1 MTSDDNLKKR
11 VDLDALRERAKGA
24 GARSGSRRMWR
35 SLEELADTEEYRAFL
50 HNEFPNDPEKEAG
63 GMQRRDVLKWMAAS
77 AALAGLTG
85 CTKMPEQKIVPYVK
99 SPEEIIPG
107 KPLFYATTF
116 VQSGVGTGVLVE
128 SHMGRPT
135 KIEGNPLHPGSLGAT
150 DIFAQASILD
160 LYDPDRSQ
168 VVIHEGRISNWTAF
182 LSAIADLRTNLAATK
197 GKGLRILTEQITSP
211 TLGWQMQE
219 LLKEFPE
226 AKWHQWEP
234 CSRDNVREGTKLA
247 FGRYLNPV
255 YRFDK
260 ADVILSLDADFLYSG
275 PAAVRYARD
284 FASRRNAEGATSK
297 MNRLYVVEQGV
308 TTTGAMA
315 DHRLAIRH
323 SDFIEFARVL
333 ADKLNV
339 KLTGFATPL
348 SDGNSATAHNW
359 IEWIARDLKSSRGA
373 CVVIAGEQ
381 QPAFV
386 HELAHRMNAA
396 LGAVGSAVVYTD
408 VIEERTANNYLGS
421 TNQKSPEDY
430 LPSGDGGM
438 LSLMDEMQGGAVQA
452 LFILGSN
459 PVYSATDRNS
469 FSFGRLL
476 LEVPFRI
483 HLGLFEDETAELCH
497 WHIPAAHYLESWGDA
512 RAYDGTV
519 GLIQPLIAP
528 LYDGKTVHEILSSL
542 KGLAEKSAYDN
553 VREFWR
559 RQRGEKEFERF
570 WQSSLHD
577 GLVAGSEFSPQTI
590 QSGANQSESNDK
602 NGSGRRSRDYMS
614 SFPPIPPT
622 EMIEVVFRPD
632 PTIYDGRWANNG
644 WLQETP
650 KPITKLTWDNT
661 AQMSPTTAQKLGV
674 RNGDIVE
681 IAIKDRSV
689 QAPIWIVPGQAENSV
704 TLPLGYGRRRA
715 GRIGTGVGFNA
726 YPIRPVGSSVYL
738 NTWDG
743 KPFQISKTGKR
754 YDLAPTQHHSMI
766 DVHGH
771 KEELES
777 VNAFEREL
785 VQVGTL
791 DEFRRNPKFAQD
803 KTETPPKELSL
814 YPGFEYKGY
823 AWGMAI
829 DLNKCNGCNACVV
842 ACQAE
847 NNIPVVG
854 KEEVMRGREMHWLR
868 VDTYFRGDLDAPE
881 TYFEPVPCMHCEN
894 APCEGVCPVAATVH
908 SPEGLNEMVYNRCVG
923 TRYCSNNC
931 PYKVRRFNFK
941 LYSDFTTQSL
951 IPLRNPNVTVRSRG
965 VMEKCTYCVQRIQS
979 AKIEAEKQDRE
990 VRDGEI
996 VTACEAVCPAQA
1008 ISFGNINDKESRVA
1022 KWKASPRDYT
1032 LLPELNTRPRTS
1044 YLARL
1049 RNPNPEM
1056 PKSGKG

>member
-1 MTSDDNLKKR
+1 
-11 VDLDALRERAKGA
+11 
-24 GARSGSRRMWR
+24 MWR

-50 HNEFPNDPEKEAG
+50 HNEFPNDPEKEKG

-77 AALAGLTG
+77 AALAGLSG

-116 VQSGVGTGVLVE
+116 VHGGVGTGVLVE

-197 GKGLRILTEQITSP
+197 GKGLRILTETVTSP

-226 AKWHQWEP
+226 AKWIQWEP
-234 CSRDNVREGTKLA
+234 CGQDNSGWGSRIA
-247 FGRYLNPV
+247 FDRFVNTT

-260 ADVILSLDADFLYSG
+260 ADLVLSLDADFLYSG
-275 PAAVRYARD
+275 PGAVRYARD
-284 FASRRNAEGATSK
+284 FASRRNAEGAASR

-315 DHRLAIRH
+315 DHRLGLRAR
-323 SDFIEFARVL
+323 DIEKFAR
-333 ADKLNV
+333 A
-339 KLTGFATPL
+339 LTAFFPMTQVWGPPPPQGIPEGWMEAL
-348 SDGNSATAHNW
+348 
-359 IEWIARDLKSSRGA
+359 ARDLERNRGRSI
-373 CVVIAGEQ
+373 VLAGEQ
-381 QPAFV
+381 QFPIV
-386 HELAHRMNAA
+386 HALAHA
-396 LGAVGSAVVYTD
+396 LNQILGNVGKTVVYTD
-408 VIEERTANNYLGS
+408 AIETTPQWQFDSLS
-421 TNQKSPEDY
+421 KLSED
-430 LPSGDGGM
+430 M
-438 LSLMDEMQGGAVQA
+438 GAGRVQA
-452 LFILGSN
+452 LLMFGTN
-459 PVYSATDRNS
+459 PVYTAPPNLN
-469 FSFGRLL
+469 FSSRILQ
-476 LEVPFRI
+476 VPFRA
-483 HLGLFEDETAELCH
+483 HLGPYEDETAELCH
-497 WHIPAAHYLESWGDA
+497 WHVPAAHFLESWGDA

-519 GLIQPLIAP
+519 SFVQPLIAP
-528 LYDGKTVHEILSSL
+528 LYDGKTPHEVLSAL
-542 KGLAEKSAYDN
+542 QGHTDKTAHDLVRDYWKS
-553 VREFWR
+553 
-559 RQRGEKEFERF
+559 QRGEKDFETF
-570 WQSSLHD
+570 WQKSLHD
-577 GLVAGSEFSPQTI
+577 GFVAGSGFPERPSAVADRYESPNTI
-590 QSGANQSESNDK
+590 QLE
-602 NGSGRRSRDYMS
+602 
-614 SFPPIPPT
+614 PPKDRLEI
-622 EMIEVVFRPD
+622 VFRPD
-632 PTIYDGRWANNG
+632 PTVYDGRYANNG

-650 KPITKLTWDNT
+650 KPITKLTWDNAAQLSPAT
-661 AQMSPTTAQKLGV
+661 AEKLGV
-674 RNGDIVE
+674 AGGDMIRIEINGV
-681 IAIKDRSV
+681 AIECPS
-689 QAPIWIVPGQAENSV
+689 WIVPGHSNDSI
-704 TLPLGYGRRRA
+704 TLHLGYGRRRA
-715 GRIGTGVGFNA
+715 GRIGTNIGFNA
-726 YPIRPVGSSVYL
+726 YTLPGSSGPSIAPTVRV
-738 NTWDG
+738 
-743 KPFQISKTGKR
+743 SKMGKR
-754 YDLAPTQHHSMI
+754 SDLAVTQHHSMI

-791 DEFRRNPKFAQD
+791 EEFRRNPKFAQE

-814 YPGFEYKGY
+814 YPGYEYKGY

-908 SPEGLNEMVYNRCVG
+908 SSEGLNEMIYNRCVG

-941 LYSDFTTQSL
+941 LYSDFATQSL
-951 IPLRNPNVTVRSRG
+951 MPLRNPNVTVRSRG
-965 VMEKCTYCVQRIQS
+965 VMEKCSYCVQRIKS

-1008 ISFGNINDKESRVA
+1008 ISFGNINDKASRVA

-1049 RNPNPEM
+1049 RNPNPDM
-1056 PKSGKG
+1056 PKSGKS

>member
-1 MTSDDNLKKR
+1 MTTFDDNLKKR
-11 VDLDALRERAKGA
+11 MDLDSLRERANGA
-24 GARSGSRRMWR
+24 GRQRMWR

-50 HNEFPNDPEKEAG
+50 HNEFPDDPEKEKG
-63 GMQRRDVLKWMAAS
+63 GVQRRDVLKFMAAS
-77 AALAGLTG
+77 AALAGLSG
-85 CTKMPEQKIVPYVK
+85 CTKMPEQKIVPYVRA
-99 SPEEIIPG
+99 PEEIIPG

-116 VQSGVGTGVLVE
+116 VQGGVGMGVLVE

-168 VVIHEGRISNWTAF
+168 VVVHEGRISSYAAF
-182 LSAIADLRTNLAATK
+182 LSAVADLRTNLALTRGA
-197 GKGLRILTEQITSP
+197 GLRILTETVTSP

-234 CSRDNVREGTKLA
+234 CAQDNVREGTKMA
-247 FGRYLNPV
+247 FGRYMNPV

-260 ADVILSLDADFLYSG
+260 ADVILSLDFDFLYSG
-275 PAAVRYARD
+275 LGAVRYARD
-284 FASRRNAEGATSK
+284 FASRRNAEGPTSK
-297 MNRLYVVEQGV
+297 MNRLYVVEQGA

-315 DHRLAIRH
+315 DHRCSLKAH
-323 SDFIEFARVL
+323 DVEGFART
-333 ADKLNV
+333 
-339 KLTGFATPL
+339 LTALFPETQVWLPAPQK
-348 SDGNSATAHNW
+348 SVPS
-359 IEWIARDLKSSRGA
+359 EWMKALARDLARNRGKA
-373 CVVIAGEQ
+373 IILAGEQ
-381 QPAFV
+381 QPPVV
-386 HELAHRMNAA
+386 HALAHLLNHVLGNA
-396 LGAVGSAVVYTD
+396 GETVIFTD
-408 VIEERTANNYLGS
+408 PIETR
-421 TNQKSPEDY
+421 PEWQFDS
-430 LPSGDGGM
+430 LRKLTGDMAAG
-438 LSLMDEMQGGAVQA
+438 QVQA
-452 LFILGSN
+452 IFILGAN
-459 PVYSATDRNS
+459 PVYSSPPDLNFVS
-469 FSFGRLL
+469 NLL
-476 LEVPFRI
+476 RVPFRA
-483 HLGLFEDETAELCH
+483 HLGPYEDETAELCH

-519 GLIQPLIAP
+519 SFIQPLIAP
-528 LYDGKTVHEILSSL
+528 LYDGKTQHDILSAL
-542 KGLAEKSAYDN
+542 QGHADKTAYDLVREYWKMHTN
-553 VREFWR
+553 VREF
-559 RQRGEKEFERF
+559 GTF
-570 WQSSLHD
+570 WQTSLHD
-577 GLVAGSEFSPQTI
+577 GYVV
-590 QSGANQSESNDK
+590 
-602 NGSGRRSRDYMS
+602 GSGLPE
-614 SFPPIPPT
+614 FPTVAAAQLVPPNT
-622 EMIEVVFRPD
+622 SQLEPSKDLVEIVFRPD
-632 PTIYDGRWANNG
+632 PTVYDGRYANNG

-650 KPITKLTWDNT
+650 KPITKLTWDNAAQVSPAT
-661 AQMSPTTAQKLGV
+661 AEKLGV
-674 RNGDIVE
+674 VGGDVIRIVVNGVSVE
-681 IAIKDRSV
+681 CPA
-689 QAPIWIVPGQAENSV
+689 WIVPGHSNGSI
-704 TLPLGYGRRRA
+704 TFHLGYGRRRA

-726 YPIRPVGSSVYL
+726 YALPGSS
-738 NTWDG
+738 G
-743 KPFQISKTGKR
+743 PQIAPTVQVSKTGKTHL
-754 YDLAPTQHHSMI
+754 LAVTQHHSMI
-766 DVHGH
+766 DLNGH

-791 DEFRRNPKFAQD
+791 DEFRRNPKFAQE
-803 KTETPPKELSL
+803 KTETPAKELSL

-908 SPEGLNEMVYNRCVG
+908 SPEGLNEMIYNRCVG

-941 LYSDFTTQSL
+941 LYSDFATQSL
-951 IPLRNPNVTVRSRG
+951 MPLRNPNVSVRSRG
-965 VMEKCTYCVQRIQS
+965 VMEKCTYCVQRIQA

-1008 ISFGNINDKESRVA
+1008 ITFGDINDKQSRVA
-1022 KWKASPRDYT
+1022 KAKASPRDYT

-1056 PKSGKG
+1056 PKDGKD